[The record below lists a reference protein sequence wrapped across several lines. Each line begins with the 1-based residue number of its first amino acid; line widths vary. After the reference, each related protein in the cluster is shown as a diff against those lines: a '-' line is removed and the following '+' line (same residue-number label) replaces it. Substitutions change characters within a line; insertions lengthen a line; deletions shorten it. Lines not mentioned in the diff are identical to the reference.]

1 MSADDLRARLCH
13 ADASVRRIALRDLLG
28 SGSAPTPNVLERV
41 ALSIGA
47 APEGEA
53 ELALRVIARWAYLP
67 ARGVVETVMMNPK
80 SPARVAHEAR
90 IALDRIDLVAM
101 GKIPSPLA

>member
-1 MSADDLRARLCH
+1 MSIDHPASRLNH
-13 ADASVRRIALRDLLG
+13 PDAAVRRIALRDLLG
-28 SGSAPTPNVLERV
+28 SGSAPMPDVLERV

-47 APEGEA
+47 APESEA
-53 ELALRVIARWAYLP
+53 ELGLRVIARWAYLP
-67 ARGVVETVMMNPK
+67 ARGAVESAMLNPK

-101 GKIPSPLA
+101 GKIPNPNP